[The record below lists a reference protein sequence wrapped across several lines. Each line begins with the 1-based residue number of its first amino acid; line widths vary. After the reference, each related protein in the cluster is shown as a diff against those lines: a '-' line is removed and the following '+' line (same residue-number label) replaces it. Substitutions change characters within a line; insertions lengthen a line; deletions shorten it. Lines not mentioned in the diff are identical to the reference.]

1 MPRLPLQTHSP
12 FSRRQAALLGLSALL
27 SAATAPGFAAS
38 GKRPASRKS
47 PGRGKPAAPPSSE
60 ESRADRERRL
70 SRECRGRANA
80 GACLGYGQ

>member
-1 MPRLPLQTHSP
+1 MPRPPHQTHSP
-12 FSRRQAALLGLSALL
+12 INRRQALIGLSALL
-27 SAATAPGFAAS
+27 GAGTAPGFAAS
-38 GKRPASRKS
+38 GKRPSGRKS

-80 GACLGYGQ
+80 GACLGFAQ